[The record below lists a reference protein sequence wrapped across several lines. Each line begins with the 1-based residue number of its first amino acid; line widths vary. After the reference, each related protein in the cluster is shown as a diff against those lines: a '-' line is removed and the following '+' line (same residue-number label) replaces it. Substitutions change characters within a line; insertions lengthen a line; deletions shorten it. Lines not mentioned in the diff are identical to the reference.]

1 MTKEDTI
8 EEIAYNTAI
17 LHRGAGGCAVPTQ
30 WADLPKT
37 ERKRWINIAKAIRTH
52 ILSQM
57 KEKECVELAFDQ
69 PSCEERGRT
78 VTKCCRCNYN
88 QAIKDL
94 GKILGEKNEL

>member
-57 KEKECVELAFDQ
+57 KEKEVEHQEDGECGCSYLD
-69 PSCEERGRT
+69 EEYPCQIENEAR
-78 VTKCCRCNYN
+78 NN
-88 QAIKDL
+88 AIKDL
-94 GKILGEKNEL
+94 KELL